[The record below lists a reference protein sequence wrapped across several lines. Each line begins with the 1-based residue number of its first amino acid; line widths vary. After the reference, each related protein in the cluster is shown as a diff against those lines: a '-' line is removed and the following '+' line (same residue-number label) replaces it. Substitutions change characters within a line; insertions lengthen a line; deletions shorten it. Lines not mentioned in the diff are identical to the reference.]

1 MGLWP
6 IGARSAAAG
15 SHLTSAVC
23 ECILTPCMAATSTR
37 TLSTAEQR
45 REDVLTAGARA
56 FAARGYHGTPTTEIA
71 KAAGISQAYL
81 FRLFPT
87 KLELFV
93 ALTERCFDHTA
104 AVFTEAASAARGNG
118 ADVLTSMGRA
128 YAELLADRDQLLLQ
142 MQAYAASDETAIR
155 DATRDGFR
163 RLVELVQRESGADDA
178 TVRSWFGHGMLM
190 NVLAAMGVYELDE
203 PWANVMKPDDNGPC

>member
-1 MGLWP
+1 
-6 IGARSAAAG
+6 
-15 SHLTSAVC
+15 
-23 ECILTPCMAATSTR
+23 MATTIR

-45 REDVLTAGARA
+45 REDVLVAGERA

-93 ALTERCFDHTA
+93 ALVERCFAHTIDVFTA
-104 AVFTEAASAARGNG
+104 AAAEARRTD
-118 ADVLTSMGRA
+118 ADVLVTMGQA

-142 MQAYAASDETAIR
+142 MQAYAACDEPDIR
-155 DATRDGFR
+155 DATQAGMR
-163 RLVELVQRESGADDA
+163 RLVELAQRESGADDE
-178 TVRSWFGHGMLM
+178 VIRNWLGHGMLM
-190 NVLAAMGVYELDE
+190 NVLAAMGVYQLDE
-203 PWANVMKPDDNGPC
+203 PWANVMKPPGKDLC